1 MKRRASRRTTLLLAV
16 AALAASILGCTPITA
31 GKLDTP
37 SKAAVLV
44 TYDRTGGFAGFD
56 DHLVLQEDGRASVR
70 RRGGEGEIA
79 LDEKRLAKVRNT
91 LDGLDFSA
99 LRDEYRGE
107 GADLFTYTIAAKGR
121 TITCM
126 DSAVP
131 PALEP
136 VIRMLNQIVDNA
148 AVARAWAEIV
158 RPDGARETVPM
169 VRTAGNAVDGTW
181 ACFYRAPL
189 NDTASD
195 QAYQASWNIA
205 VTASATAAVACIPTW
220 TTDFRDDLPEIDV
233 PVLVM
238 HGDADRVLP
247 LEKTGQRLPALL
259 KDAQLVVVEGGPHAI
274 PWTHAAQVNTALL
287 DFLRT

>member
-1 MKRRASRRTTLLLAV
+1 VFSESGADREGGGPGDDAWWRRGMKRRASRRTTLLLAV

-79 LDEKRLAKVRNT
+79 LDEKRLAKVRVT

-148 AVARAWAEIV
+148 AVPPR
-158 RPDGARETVPM
+158 
-169 VRTAGNAVDGTW
+169 
-181 ACFYRAPL
+181 
-189 NDTASD
+189 
-195 QAYQASWNIA
+195 
-205 VTASATAAVACIPTW
+205 
-220 TTDFRDDLPEIDV
+220 
-233 PVLVM
+233 
-238 HGDADRVLP
+238 
-247 LEKTGQRLPALL
+247 
-259 KDAQLVVVEGGPHAI
+259 
-274 PWTHAAQVNTALL
+274 
-287 DFLRT
+287 